1 MRCYNKKAAR
11 EVRVAEHTELHPKL
25 SEDLEKPRKR
35 WRSPPLHRSPR
46 ATLCEEVKILLIEKT
61 SSGEEVMPMYVTLE
75 ELLAV
80 LTLIAFVVS
89 IVLDANNNKKN

>member
-1 MRCYNKKAAR
+1 MSPCCGAYRASLEALRGLGKAS
-11 EVRVAEHTELHPKL
+11 ETVAVDSLK
-25 SEDLEKPRKR
+25 
-35 WRSPPLHRSPR
+35 HRSPR

-61 SSGEEVMPMYVTLE
+61 SSGEEVMPMYVTLS

>member
-1 MRCYNKKAAR
+1 MLRSIPSFLEALRGLGKAS
-11 EVRVAEHTELHPKL
+11 ETVAVDSPK
-25 SEDLEKPRKR
+25 
-35 WRSPPLHRSPR
+35 HRSPR

-61 SSGEEVMPMYVTLE
+61 SSGEEVMPMYVTLS

-80 LTLIAFVVS
+80 LTLIAFVIS